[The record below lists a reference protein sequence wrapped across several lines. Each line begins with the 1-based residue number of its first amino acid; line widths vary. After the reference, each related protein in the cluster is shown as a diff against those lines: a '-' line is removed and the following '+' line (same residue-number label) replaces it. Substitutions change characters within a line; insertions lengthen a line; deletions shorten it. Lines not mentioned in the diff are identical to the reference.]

1 MRDPLH
7 IIVILS
13 DDQGE
18 WAMGCS
24 GNAEIRTPNLDRLAA
39 SGMRFTNFFCT
50 SPVCSPA
57 RASLLTGRIPSQ
69 HGVHDWIRGGNI
81 GSDAIEYLKELRGYT
96 DVLHEGGYDCSIS
109 GKWHLG
115 DSRRPQKSF
124 SHWYVHQRGG
134 GSYHGAPMV
143 REGDFVSEA
152 GYITEAITDDAL
164 SVLAKRAQETDRRPF
179 YLSVHY
185 TAPHSPWLNEHPLDI
200 VASYDD
206 CPFSSCPQ
214 EPPHSWE
221 LPSTVPASVRAE
233 PREHLK
239 GYFAAVT
246 AMDRQIG
253 RILDAVEAYG
263 LRENT
268 LICFLSD
275 NGYNCGHHGI
285 WGKGNGTFPLNMY
298 DTSIRVPAIMS
309 HPGRIPA
316 GVVCD
321 ELLSGYDFSPTLL
334 EYAGMEPSALGPR
347 LPGASFAR
355 LLERGGG
362 AGREHV
368 VVYDEYGPVRMIRTK
383 EWKYVHRYPYGPHEL
398 YDLVHD
404 PEEKDN
410 LWRESGDEDTVRA
423 AQAQITLKAKMEEWF
438 VEHADSRVDGVR
450 EPVSGRGQIRL
461 AGPAAQG
468 LPAFAQDR

>member
-253 RILDAVEAYG
+253 RIPDAVEAYG
-263 LRENT
+263 LRADPPSHT
-268 LICFLSD
+268 RTGDLRA
-275 NGYNCGHHGI
+275 
-285 WGKGNGTFPLNMY
+285 GNRRFPLI
-298 DTSIRVPAIMS
+298 S
-309 HPGRIPA
+309 
-316 GVVCD
+316 
-321 ELLSGYDFSPTLL
+321 
-334 EYAGMEPSALGPR
+334 
-347 LPGASFAR
+347 
-355 LLERGGG
+355 
-362 AGREHV
+362 HV
-368 VVYDEYGPVRMIRTK
+368 VLFPYTLPVTVEPPGGVGGWIPTVYDP
-383 EWKYVHRYPYGPHEL
+383 
-398 YDLVHD
+398 
-404 PEEKDN
+404 
-410 LWRESGDEDTVRA
+410 
-423 AQAQITLKAKMEEWF
+423 
-438 VEHADSRVDGVR
+438 
-450 EPVSGRGQIRL
+450 
-461 AGPAAQG
+461 PAAENSHAPCPGCSVIVPVNAWLYWPVAG
-468 LPAFAQDR
+468 L